1 MWIAVDVM
9 GGDNAPEAIIRGAV
23 QSCEEYGY
31 KVVLV
36 GDEKLIKRELKLFD
50 ISKLT
55 LEVVHASEIINMDDS
70 PAYACRQKRDSSI
83 MVALRL
89 VKEGKA
95 KACVSA
101 GNSGAIMAAS
111 LMHSKRL
118 PGVNRPA
125 IATLL
130 PTLKGMCTVI
140 DAGAN
145 VDCKAKHLLQFA
157 IMGSVYFK
165 DIFGIDYPRIGLLNI
180 GGEATKGDEL
190 RVNSY
195 NLLEKSGLNFVG
207 NVEAKD
213 ILKGKADVIICD
225 GFVGN
230 MILKF
235 AEGLSEMMLTM
246 IKEEIKRKTLWKIA
260 AYSLKKAFK
269 NIKKKINYEE
279 YGGAPLL
286 GVSGLSIICHGS
298 SSDKAIKSAIRV
310 AFELISKS
318 INQEICAQ
326 INKYNGE

>member
-55 LEVVHASEIINMDDS
+55 LEVVHASEIISMDDS

-195 NLLEKSGLNFVG
+195 NLLERSGLNFVG